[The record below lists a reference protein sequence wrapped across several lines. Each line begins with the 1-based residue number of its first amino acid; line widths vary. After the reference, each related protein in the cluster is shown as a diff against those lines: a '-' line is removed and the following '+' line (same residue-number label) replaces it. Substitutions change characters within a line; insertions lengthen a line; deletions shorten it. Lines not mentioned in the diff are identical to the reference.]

1 MTLAERLKQLRTER
15 DMSVA
20 ELSAQ
25 AELSKPYIWQIE
37 DGRRKNPSGEKLYRL
52 AAALGT
58 TVADLMGA
66 PAGIPQ
72 DALEDAPESL
82 REFMCRKRKALGLRQ
97 EDLEMLK
104 HIHYRGKRP
113 EDADAY
119 ELVFRLLRRLL
130 G

>member
-1 MTLAERLKQLRTER
+1 MTLAERLKQLRTDKEL
-15 DMSVA
+15 SVA

-25 AELSKPYIWQIE
+25 AKLSKPYIWQIE

-72 DALEDAPESL
+72 DALADAPDSL
-82 REFMCRKRKALGLRQ
+82 RAFMRRRGKTLGLRR

-104 HIHYRGKRP
+104 PIHYRGKRP
-113 EDADAY
+113 DNPEDW
-119 ELVFRLLRRLL
+119 ELIYLFLKRIL